1 LFNREL
7 VSALEFTISGSQ
19 DTVKNENIFAVVPVP
34 KRADAL
40 DALRGLAV
48 LAMVLSGTMARKI
61 LPAWMYHAQE
71 PPPIHAFNPKLAGLT
86 WVDLVFPFFL
96 FAMGAAIPLALSR
109 RIARG
114 WDLKKVIGSIL
125 QRGFLLGS
133 FAIFLQHIRP
143 TVIDPNEPGPHK
155 WWLGICGFFILFFMF
170 VRWPTKKFLW
180 LRITITIAAW
190 SAGIG
195 FISRIKYP
203 NGIGFD
209 LNRSDIILIVLAN
222 MAVFGSMIWLFTRSN
237 IWLRVGFLG
246 FVLAMRLASGTD
258 GWIKLIWFY
267 SPEPALFQFDYW
279 KYLFIVIPGTIVG
292 DLLCRWIEYSS
303 PEEASYAKWKNPR
316 YFGIMILMFA
326 VNLVLLIGLQA
337 RWVWQTTLVMLVLGL
352 CGLVLLSN
360 PGNVT
365 ENLLNRLY
373 KWGFYW
379 LALGLLFEPYE
390 GGIKKDSAT
399 MSYFFVTTGMAI
411 FLLIGLTVIMDVFQ
425 KKRFLQ
431 LFVDNGLNPMIGYAG
446 FANIV
451 WPIVVL
457 TGWEPAIIE
466 MTATDPFMGFLRGFG
481 YTAIVALIVVVF
493 TRLKLFLR
501 T

>member
-1 LFNREL
+1 M
-7 VSALEFTISGSQ
+7 
-19 DTVKNENIFAVVPVP
+19 VKNENILSVPGFS

-48 LAMVLSGTMARKI
+48 LAMVLSGTIARKT

-109 RIARG
+109 RIAKG
-114 WDLKKVIGSIL
+114 WDTKKIILSIL

-143 TVIDPNEPGPHK
+143 TVIDPNAPGPYK
-155 WWLGICGFFILFFMF
+155 WWLGLCGFLILFLMF
-170 VRWPTKKFLW
+170 VRWPTKKFRW
-180 LRITITIAAW
+180 LQITIAIAAW

-195 FISRIKYP
+195 FVSNIQYP
-203 NGIGFD
+203 KGIGLD

-222 MAVFGSMIWLFTRSN
+222 MAVFGALIWLLTRSN
-237 IWLRVGFLG
+237 TWLRVGILG
-246 FVLAMRLASGTD
+246 FLFAMRLASRTD
-258 GWIKLIWFY
+258 GWIKLVWLY
-267 SPEPALFQFDYW
+267 SPAPWIFQSDYL
-279 KYLFIVIPGTIVG
+279 KYLFVVIPGTIVG
-292 DLLCRWIEYSS
+292 DLLCRWIQYYS
-303 PEEASYAKWKNPR
+303 PEDARDSRWKTRR
-316 YFGIMILMFA
+316 YFGIVMLMFA
-326 VNLVLLIGLQA
+326 VNLVLLVGLQA
-337 RWVWQTTLVMLVLGL
+337 RWVWQTSLVAVVLCL
-352 CGLVLLSN
+352 CGLLLLRN

-365 ENLLNRLY
+365 EILLNRLY

-379 LALGLLFEPYE
+379 LALGLFFEPYE

-411 FLLIGLTVIMDVFQ
+411 FMLIALTVIIDVFNQ
-425 KKRFLQ
+425 KRWLQ

-451 WPIVVL
+451 WPVLVL
-457 TGWEPAIIE
+457 TGWETRIVQL
-466 MTATDPFMGFLRGFG
+466 TGSDPLMGFLRGFG
-481 YTAIVALIVVVF
+481 YTAIVALIVVGF
-493 TRLKLFLR
+493 TRFKLFLR

>member
-1 LFNREL
+1 M
-7 VSALEFTISGSQ
+7 SALESTISKLQNQS
-19 DTVKNENIFAVVPVP
+19 TKENTFAVVPIP

-40 DALRGLAV
+40 DAMRGLAV
-48 LAMVLSGTMARKI
+48 LAMVLSGTIARKT

-71 PPPIHAFNPKLAGLT
+71 APPIHAFNPKLAGLT

-109 RIARG
+109 RIAKG
-114 WDLKKVIGSIL
+114 WDLKKVILSIL
-125 QRGFLLGS
+125 QRGFLLAS

-155 WWLGICGFFILFFMF
+155 WWLGICGFIILFLMF
-170 VRWPTKKFLW
+170 VRWPTKKLPW
-180 LRITITIAAW
+180 LRISITIAAW

-195 FISRIKYP
+195 FVSRIKYP

-209 LNRSDIILIVLAN
+209 FNRSDIILVVLAN
-222 MAVFGSMIWLFTRSN
+222 MAVFGSIIWLFTHSN

-246 FVLAMRLASGTD
+246 FIFAMRLASNTD
-258 GWIKLIWFY
+258 GWIKLVWFY
-267 SPEPALFQFDYW
+267 SPAPWIFQFDYL
-279 KYLFIVIPGTIVG
+279 KYLFIIIPGTIVG
-292 DLLCRWIEYSS
+292 DLLYRWIEYRS
-303 PEEASYAKWKNPR
+303 PEEEIYAKWKSLR
-316 YFGIMILMFA
+316 YFSIMILMFA
-326 VNLVLLIGLQA
+326 INLVLLVGLQA
-337 RWVWQTTLVMLVLGL
+337 RLVWQTTLVTVVLCV
-352 CGLVLLSN
+352 CGWVLLRN

-373 KWGFYW
+373 RWGFYW
-379 LALGLLFEPYE
+379 LVLGLLFEPYE

-411 FLLIGLTVIMDVFQ
+411 FMLIGLTIIIDIFQ
-425 KKRFLQ
+425 KRWWLQ
-431 LFVDNGLNPMIGYAG
+431 LFIDNGVNPMIGYVG

-451 WPIVVL
+451 WPILVL
-457 TGWEPAIIE
+457 NEWEPVIIE
-466 MTATDPFMGFLRGFG
+466 MTSTDPFMGFLRGFG

-493 TRLKLFLR
+493 TRFKLFLR

>member
-1 LFNREL
+1 M
-7 VSALEFTISGSQ
+7 SALESTTSKLQ
-19 DTVKNENIFAVVPVP
+19 DQSRKENIFAVVPIS

-40 DALRGLAV
+40 DAMRGLAV
-48 LAMVLSGTMARKI
+48 LAMVLSGTIARKT

-71 PPPIHAFNPKLAGLT
+71 APPIHAFNPKLAGLT

-109 RIARG
+109 RIAKG
-114 WDLKKVIGSIL
+114 WDLKKVILSIL
-125 QRGFLLGS
+125 QRGFLLAS

-155 WWLGICGFFILFFMF
+155 WWLGICGFIILFLMF
-170 VRWPTKKFLW
+170 VRWPTKKLPW
-180 LRITITIAAW
+180 LRISITIAAW

-195 FISRIKYP
+195 FVSRIKYP

-209 LNRSDIILIVLAN
+209 FNRSDIILVVLAN
-222 MAVFGSMIWLFTRSN
+222 MAVFGSIIWLFTRSN
-237 IWLRVGFLG
+237 TWLRVGFLG
-246 FVLAMRLASGTD
+246 FIFAMRLASNTD
-258 GWIKLIWFY
+258 GWIKLVWLY
-267 SPEPALFQFDYW
+267 SPAPWIFQFDYF
-279 KYLFIVIPGTIVG
+279 KYLFIIIPGTIVG
-292 DLLCRWIEYSS
+292 DLLYRWIEYRS
-303 PEEASYAKWKNPR
+303 PEEEIYTNWKSLR
-316 YFGIMILMFA
+316 YFSIMILMFA
-326 VNLVLLIGLQA
+326 INLVLLVGLQA
-337 RWVWQTTLVMLVLGL
+337 RLVWQTSLVTLVLCL
-352 CGLVLLSN
+352 CGLVLLKN
-360 PGNVT
+360 PRNVT

-379 LALGLLFEPYE
+379 LVLGLLFEPYE

-411 FLLIGLTVIMDVFQ
+411 FMLIGLTIIIDVFQ
-425 KKRFLQ
+425 KQWWLQ
-431 LFVDNGLNPMIGYAG
+431 LFIDNGLNPMIGYAG

-451 WPIVVL
+451 WPILVL
-457 TGWEPAIIE
+457 NKWEPVIIE
-466 MTATDPFMGFLRGFG
+466 MTSTDPFMGFLRGFG
-481 YTAIVALIVVVF
+481 YTTIVALIVMGF